1 MEQNTTDIHRYYKHF
16 EDTIRYR
23 FLKEEHLN
31 HFLKEMKAAFR
42 WTVQNFTHYPIYHDD
57 GCALVFHSEKETQ
70 TGYFGFII
78 FPKDLKIRNE
88 FWATITSA
96 ANEIGAKY
104 LIGPIQG
111 STFFPYRYVSESDGS
126 AFFKGE
132 FFSHYSEHDFLVS
145 KKPESIL
152 TYQSGY
158 RTRFDKIMT
167 MSKPYFDE
175 LSNKGLEFKL
185 RSKIDQDLFRQIFEL
200 VEIIFKHNWSF
211 QHLSEDE
218 FTKFYSGEILNRS
231 KLMLHTLHFQGNLI
245 GFCRYIENDD
255 KTIICKTLGILPEYQ
270 KMGVGAAAVYQI
282 HAEAKNHGYSKI
294 IYALVSDLNRVK
306 NLPQGDEIIFR
317 KYASYEFNL

>member
-1 MEQNTTDIHRYYKHF
+1 
-16 EDTIRYR
+16 
-23 FLKEEHLN
+23 
-31 HFLKEMKAAFR
+31 
-42 WTVQNFTHYPIYHDD
+42 
-57 GCALVFHSEKETQ
+57 
-70 TGYFGFII
+70 
-78 FPKDLKIRNE
+78 
-88 FWATITSA
+88 
-96 ANEIGAKY
+96 
-104 LIGPIQG
+104 
-111 STFFPYRYVSESDGS
+111 
-126 AFFKGE
+126 
-132 FFSHYSEHDFLVS
+132 
-145 KKPESIL
+145 
-152 TYQSGY
+152 
-158 RTRFDKIMT
+158 MT

-185 RSKIDQDLFRQIFEL
+185 RSKIDQDLFRQILEL

-218 FTKFYSGEILNRS
+218 FTKFYSSEILNPS
-231 KLMLHTLHFQGNLI
+231 KMMLHTLHFQGNLI

>member
-70 TGYFGFII
+70 RGYFGFII

-88 FWATITSA
+88 FWATITST

-132 FFSHYSEHDFLVS
+132 YFSHYSEHDFLVS

-158 RTRFDKIMT
+158 RTRFCLLYTSPSPRD
-167 MSKPYFDE
+167 
-175 LSNKGLEFKL
+175 LSTS
-185 RSKIDQDLFRQIFEL
+185 RMPS
-200 VEIIFKHNWSF
+200 S
-211 QHLSEDE
+211 
-218 FTKFYSGEILNRS
+218 
-231 KLMLHTLHFQGNLI
+231 
-245 GFCRYIENDD
+245 
-255 KTIICKTLGILPEYQ
+255 
-270 KMGVGAAAVYQI
+270 A
-282 HAEAKNHGYSKI
+282 
-294 IYALVSDLNRVK
+294 
-306 NLPQGDEIIFR
+306 
-317 KYASYEFNL
+317 

>member
-1 MEQNTTDIHRYYKHF
+1 
-16 EDTIRYR
+16 
-23 FLKEEHLN
+23 
-31 HFLKEMKAAFR
+31 
-42 WTVQNFTHYPIYHDD
+42 
-57 GCALVFHSEKETQ
+57 
-70 TGYFGFII
+70 
-78 FPKDLKIRNE
+78 
-88 FWATITSA
+88 
-96 ANEIGAKY
+96 
-104 LIGPIQG
+104 
-111 STFFPYRYVSESDGS
+111 
-126 AFFKGE
+126 
-132 FFSHYSEHDFLVS
+132 
-145 KKPESIL
+145 
-152 TYQSGY
+152 
-158 RTRFDKIMT
+158 